1 MSQIS
6 ASDTFMHGDR
16 APTLG
21 CKAPIA
27 TSSRACAARR
37 SEGHSP
43 GLRGQTRELSVRSC
57 ATAPDLS
64 VSTVST
70 RAPAGCCCRSAT
82 AHPGARASRS
92 FPTLGCRG
100 SPGSQRP
107 CPLRLPA
114 WAPPPSP
121 PPSLDRPP
129 RSSVRRSVLLH
140 AETRTC
146 LPALESEKRAWR
158 REQRTPTP
166 PLSIGNMIPRFGWTL
181 IP

>member
-82 AHPGARASRS
+82 AHPGAMAICRAAVLRAP
-92 FPTLGCRG
+92 FP
-100 SPGSQRP
+100 P
-107 CPLRLPA
+107 
-114 WAPPPSP
+114 WAAAG
-121 PPSLDRPP
+121 P
-129 RSSVRRSVLLH
+129 RARSVRVRFVYQRGLLLH
-140 AETRTC
+140 LLLHLSTGPRVRPSVAPCCSTQKRE
-146 LPALESEKRAWR
+146 PAYLRSRARSERGGGSNALQHR
-158 REQRTPTP
+158 HF
-166 PLSIGNMIPRFGWTL
+166 LSAI
-181 IP
+181 